1 MIAFL
6 DLIDDYENKERFK
19 NLYCKYKGLMA
30 HIAYEKLKNQE
41 DVEDVL
47 QDSFLYIAK
56 NFSKVGDINSNSTKR
71 YVAVITEGYAI
82 KKYNIEKKQLN
93 HLNNAM
99 DIDTDDIIS
108 DEYFNAYDKADLRMV
123 INSLN
128 DEYRNLIYF
137 TYVLGYTSK
146 ETAEIYGLSSD
157 NIRKKIQFAKL
168 EIKKNLESW
177 D

>member
-6 DLIDDYENKERFK
+6 DLIDDDEDKERFK
-19 NLYCKYKGLMA
+19 KLYCKYKGLMA
-30 HIAYEKLKNQE
+30 HIASEKLKNQ
-41 DVEDVL
+41 DDIEDVL
-47 QDSFLYIAK
+47 QESFLYIAK

-82 KKYNIEKKQLN
+82 KKYNIERKQLYHFN
-93 HLNNAM
+93 DIK
-99 DIDTDDIIS
+99 DIDVDNTIS
-108 DEYFNAYDKADLRMV
+108 DEYFNSYDKADLKMV
-123 INSLN
+123 ISSLN

-146 ETAEIYGLSSD
+146 EISEIYGLSAD

>member
-6 DLIDDYENKERFK
+6 DLIDNYEDKERFK
-19 NLYCKYKGLMA
+19 KLYYKYKGLMA
-30 HIAYEKLKNQE
+30 HIAYEKLKSQE

-47 QDSFLYIAK
+47 QESFLYIAK
-56 NFSKVGDINSNSTKR
+56 NFSKVGDIDSNSTKR
-71 YVAVITEGYAI
+71 FVAVITEGYAI
-82 KKYNIEKKQLN
+82 KKYKIEKKQLYHFN
-93 HLNNAM
+93 DIE
-99 DIDTDDIIS
+99 DIDVDKTMDDK
-108 DEYFNAYDKADLRMV
+108 YFNSYDKADFRMV

-128 DEYRNLIYF
+128 DEYKNLIYF

-146 ETAEIYGLSSD
+146 EISEIYGLSAA